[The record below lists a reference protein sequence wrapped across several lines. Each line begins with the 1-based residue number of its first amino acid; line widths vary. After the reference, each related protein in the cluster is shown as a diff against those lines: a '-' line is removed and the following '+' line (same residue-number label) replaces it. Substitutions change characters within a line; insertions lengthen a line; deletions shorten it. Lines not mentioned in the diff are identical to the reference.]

1 MRGRLTAAAHVWAIM
16 ELLPLIRLRS
26 EPQTPSPKGEGRAP
40 ENTTPTAK
48 KSCISLL
55 FPRKVWY
62 TDR

>member
-1 MRGRLTAAAHVWAIM
+1 MAAHVWAIM
-16 ELLPLIRLRS
+16 EPLPLIRLRS
-26 EPQTPSPKGEGRAP
+26 EPQTPSPKGEGSAP

-55 FPRKVWY
+55 FSRKVWY